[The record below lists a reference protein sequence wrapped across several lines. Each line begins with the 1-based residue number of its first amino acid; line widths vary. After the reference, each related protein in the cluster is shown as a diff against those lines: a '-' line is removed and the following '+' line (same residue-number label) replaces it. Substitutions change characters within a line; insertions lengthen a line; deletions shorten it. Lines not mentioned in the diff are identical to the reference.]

1 MRRIAI
7 ALVVIMT
14 AGFAGT
20 AAASDR
26 DDAFAQVKQF
36 IDGFNKGD
44 VKSALATCASPVS
57 IVDEFPP
64 YAWQGA
70 TACADWARDFEA
82 NAKKDAITD
91 SVVTLHKPRHVD
103 VSGDRAYVV
112 VPADYVYKVKGK
124 KASQKGSIMVAAL
137 QKGGDGWRITGWSW
151 ATR

>member
-7 ALVVIMT
+7 ALAVIMT
-14 AGFAGT
+14 AGT
-20 AAASDR
+20 AAASDK
-26 DDAFAQVKQF
+26 DDAFAPVKQF

-44 VKSALATCASPVS
+44 AKSALATCASPVA

-70 TACADWARDFEA
+70 NACADWAADFEA
-82 NAKKDAITD
+82 NAKKNAITD
-91 SVVTLHKPRHVD
+91 SVVTLHKPRHVE

-112 VPADYVYKVKGK
+112 VPADYAYKVNGK
-124 KASQKGSIMVAAL
+124 KASQKGSVMAAAL
-137 QKGGDGWRITGWSW
+137 KKGPDGWRITGWSW